1 MPFYSSSFQTFSAV
15 ICSDNVLLKFKKKI
29 WHQKNDEECLNE
41 GNWLE
46 KAQWIELKCFET
58 YQKIMQKFVK
68 WKNAKGKIRRK
79 DWKKHKK
86 LDRESLT
93 K

>member
-15 ICSDNVLLKFKKKI
+15 ICSDNVLLKFKKKR

-46 KAQWIELKCFET
+46 KAQWIELKCSET

-68 WKNAKGKIRRK
+68 WKKCQGQDSKKGL
-79 DWKKHKK
+79 KKA
-86 LDRESLT
+86 
-93 K
+93 